1 LNVSIAA
8 AGFGAG
14 LSFPGLALELVVGD
28 LLRKWRVG
36 RLQAQVEEL
45 EDRLVSPLLAAA
57 SREDL
62 SAAISRVLP
71 DLVLGLMTLAK
82 SAWKVIA
89 NESHGLENAVA
100 EIAAEERRWADC
112 LPPEGLDER
121 ERARLRFAWLTVLA
135 LEREVANVMRANP
148 DLMNEMPN
156 AVMDGTEARRAVEDP
171 LMRPFFA
178 TILLLLAARRML
190 DHHETAASVFPLV
203 VEAAFDSAVAVLES
217 LEAAGL
223 FLNPIVGLPP
233 PDRAHLVLALAGQ
246 VYGGLAPDQ
255 MRKARPVRFRLPRP
269 PGRAGRSSA
278 APTGASET
286 RGGGSGAGR
295 R

>member
-14 LSFPGLALELVVGD
+14 LSFPVPVLELVVGD
-28 LLRKWRVG
+28 LLHKRRVG
-36 RLQAQVEEL
+36 RLQTQAEEL
-45 EDRLVSPLLAAA
+45 EDRFVSPLLAAA

-71 DLVLGLMTLAK
+71 DFVLGLVTLAK
-82 SAWKVIA
+82 SALEVIG
-89 NESHGLENAVA
+89 NEGHGLEDAVA
-100 EIAAEERRWADC
+100 ELAAEERFWVNS
-112 LPPEGLDER
+112 LPPEGLDEGG
-121 ERARLRFAWLTVLA
+121 RARLRFAWLTFLA
-135 LEREVANVMRANP
+135 LEREVANVLRANP

-156 AVMDGTEARRAVEDP
+156 VVMDKARQAAEDP

-178 TILLLLAARRML
+178 MVLLLLAARRML
-190 DHHETAASVFPLV
+190 DNHETAASVFPLV

-217 LEAAGL
+217 LEATGV
-223 FLNPIVGLPP
+223 FLNPIVGLSP
-233 PDRAHLVLALAGQ
+233 PDRAQLVLALAGQ

-255 MRKARPVRFRLPRP
+255 MRKARPVRFKLPRP
-269 PGRAGRSSA
+269 PGGRAGRSSA
-278 APTGASET
+278 APIGASET